1 MPSVT
6 NSTDRRSSILASED
20 WWALFLG
27 LALFLLSLGVFC
39 DTDLLGFVSKT
50 EV

>member
-1 MPSVT
+1 VT